1 VYLYSGVSSQGQG
14 HQTTLAQICAE
25 HLGVRFDDV
34 VVKIGDS
41 EVIEKSIGTYA
52 ARVLVMAGNAV
63 AQAAKSVRDKA
74 LFHAARLL
82 GASESELSIQDGI
95 IRVIKDPAQC
105 VSLGEVAWDPAS
117 ELEATSFYHNN
128 RPAYANGTYA
138 AVVEVSTETGTIKIL
153 RHALAH
159 DCGVRVNPQ
168 VVDGQIYGGVAQGIG
183 EILFEEV
190 RYDESGKLLTSSLR
204 DYLLPTTVTVPPLML
219 EHLQTPSPFNP
230 LGVKGAGEGGV
241 VPVAPAITAA
251 VENALDRTVQ
261 LKHKPIRPEHLLA
274 RQGFA
279 F

>member
-1 VYLYSGVSSQGQG
+1 
-14 HQTTLAQICAE
+14 
-25 HLGVRFDDV
+25 V

-63 AQAAKSVRDKA
+63 AQAAQEVRA
-74 LFHAARLL
+74 LREA
-82 GASESELSIQDGI
+82 GAE
-95 IRVIKDPAQC
+95 
-105 VSLGEVAWDPAS
+105 
-117 ELEATSFYHNN
+117 ELEATSFYHNQ

-138 AVVEVSTETGTIKIL
+138 AIVEVSTGTGTVKIL

-190 RYDESGKLLTSSLR
+190 RYDESGKLLTNSLR

-251 VENALDRTVQ
+251 VENALERTVR
-261 LKHKPIRPEHLLA
+261 LTRKPIRPEDLLA
-274 RQGFA
+274 REK
-279 F
+279 